1 MLIPIKGGGIYDIL
15 GSDVGTKNPI
25 CPLWRPFFGIQAHRN
40 TLKIGDYG
48 AWTATSA
55 VAVILAVITAA
66 ATVFV
71 GF

>member
-1 MLIPIKGGGIYDIL
+1 M
-15 GSDVGTKNPI
+15 
-25 CPLWRPFFGIQAHRN
+25 N
-40 TLKIGDYG
+40 TLKIGNYG

-71 GF
+71 GFWVIKSSPFVPYRLGGWGSHP